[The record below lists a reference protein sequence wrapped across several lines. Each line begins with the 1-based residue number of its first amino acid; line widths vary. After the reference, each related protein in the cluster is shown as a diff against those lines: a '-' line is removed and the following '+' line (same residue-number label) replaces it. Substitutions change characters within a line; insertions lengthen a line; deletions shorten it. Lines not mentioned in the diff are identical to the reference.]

1 MTYIVHPCGV
11 HPIKAVIGCGVL
23 KAYLFS
29 IEKRLLKVVVHW
41 MIEKSERLLKV
52 VVHWM
57 IEKSERLLKVVVHW
71 MIEKSERLLK
81 VVVHWMI
88 EKSERVRLLPSPQY
102 FAVRTHNFCFM
113 M

>member
-71 MIEKSERLLK
+71 MIEKSER
-81 VVVHWMI
+81 
-88 EKSERVRLLPSPQY
+88 VRLLPSPQY